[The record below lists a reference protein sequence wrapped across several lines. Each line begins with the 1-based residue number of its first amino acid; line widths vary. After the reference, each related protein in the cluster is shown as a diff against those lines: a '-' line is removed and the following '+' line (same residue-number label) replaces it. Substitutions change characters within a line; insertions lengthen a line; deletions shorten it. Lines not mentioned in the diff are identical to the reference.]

1 MVFPDGG
8 RFAHDVGDDREQC
21 RVFFQVEGGVLAD
34 VPVNGKRAYYLPV
47 ADDGDADESDGF
59 SFRARARLVK
69 ETFVLPDVGDYFRFA
84 GLGYRPGNAFP
95 DAVAAKG
102 FFLGVQLPGGGGY
115 LKLAALN

>member
-8 RFAHDVGDDREQC
+8 RFAHDIGDDREQR

-34 VPVNGKRAYYLPV
+34 VPVNGKRAYYLSV
-47 ADDGDADESDGF
+47 ADDGNADESDGL
-59 SFRARARLVK
+59 ALGAGAGLVE
-69 ETFVLPDVGDYFRFA
+69 ETLVFPDVRDDLGFA
-84 GLGYRPGNAFP
+84 GLGDRSRYAFA
-95 DAVAAKG
+95 DAVAAEG